1 MECSKDARCWLR
13 SHFKIERNT
22 VLLISKVKCIF
33 FSIYPKSDCTFSGT
47 RNSNLKFINIEKK
60 HGKKKRR
67 KIKRKRR
74 KKRSIKSFKFLHN
87 KKKKVKK
94 IKAKNKKFRLK
105 IQTKNCI
112 KTDYLEVVVSR
123 SFLHFLYYSSTVKI
137 IIFSHSVTYRD
148 TFYTTASI
156 VLYHHKRLEMA
167 TVTGS

>member
-1 MECSKDARCWLR
+1 MQRSKDARCWLR
-13 SHFKIERNT
+13 SRFKIERNT

-33 FSIYPKSDCTFSGT
+33 FLFPKSDCTFSGT
-47 RNSNLKFINIEKK
+47 RNSNLKFISIEKK

-94 IKAKNKKFRLK
+94 IKTKNKKFRLK
-105 IQTKNCI
+105 IQTKKCI

-123 SFLHFLYYSSTVKI
+123 SFLHFLYYSMNIMILSR
-137 IIFSHSVTYRD
+137 YRD
-148 TFYTTASI
+148 TFYTT
-156 VLYHHKRLEMA
+156 VPHHSLPA
-167 TVTGS
+167 